1 MSTLEA
7 AFGQL
12 PEPILNKLDSMIRRV
27 RRLLFLRGLFATLA
41 VALACLLT
49 IMLIDASV
57 TLFSS
62 ASRWALSLVGLAI
75 TAAAAWKFLVRP
87 LSKKFTLTHMARILE
102 IRHPELQ
109 ERISTAV
116 ELLSSDDPDS
126 IKGSEELISA
136 VVDSAVD
143 DVQAVDPN
151 TEFNPT
157 KTRKFRN
164 VSIAFAVV
172 LLLSLVIWPKQS
184 WTLLARAFAPFLDIG
199 NAYADSL
206 VVDPGDIR
214 IAQGEPVSIEVSVK
228 HKRLRR
234 AEIRRI
240 MPDGTESVE
249 RMTLIGEDADGTKRF
264 STTFPSVELGF
275 DYRIRAGSALTRYY
289 DVEAVAPPMVENLKI
304 AYDYPDYTGLES
316 REIDSETGE
325 IRAVANTRVT
335 VEANV
340 NKPVQTSQLLINE
353 STDLGVPEVEG
364 NLLRWYFELKPN
376 MKGNWQLDLTDLDGF
391 RNPATTYP
399 LEALPDKAPTVQ
411 LTQPVLREMK
421 LKPTERLQLH
431 AEVTEDFGVQ
441 DVALLVIPQG
451 STQPIEIKQPAATPA
466 NGPNQY
472 HGAGL
477 LDLAA
482 LSLKPEQRKI
492 SVQMQVRD
500 NRPTDYDGPGIGLS
514 EMIYIEIDRSAK
526 SLADQAIEAQKKEVK
541 EALKEAKQELEKA
554 RDDIRRTEDA
564 LKRDDEVSREARERL
579 EEFSEHTE
587 KARDELDK
595 VANALD
601 ESLLA
606 EQAEKADEIANE
618 TIAEAREK
626 ADLVPV
632 LDEKSERIEEARA
645 AREKIEDAI
654 KQVDEIAKEMDKA
667 EDDYEM
673 ISELNDLS
681 NKQQELAMNA
691 EQMAKEAQA
700 KTESQEPDIQ
710 QDSSQ
715 QTELSPEEKRKLAE
729 FQQKQEQLQKELG
742 EMLKENAAA
751 LSEVL
756 EEQKADAQAMA
767 EQAAELAEQQNE
779 LREMSKEA
787 IEADAN
793 QEEVLREQLLAFLE
807 KEQSELANDAAAEAQ
822 AAQQEAQQSEQ
833 STESAA
839 EPSNS
844 AESPSTEQPNTESS
858 ETSPSESDPSGAEP
872 TGAEPEAG
880 EASGQEESS
889 TEPQM
894 ASTESSESQTEAG
907 SEAAEMAQ
915 SDPAASES
923 SPTEDSPSE
932 NGESQSAPTPEQ
944 ALADQLAEA
953 AEQASEAAQSLGEE
967 NLEAAS
973 EAASEASESLAE
985 AASQSESGEMSEA
998 GEAASESAASEEGSA
1013 EASSPEMAQNGEAS
1027 DPASPASAESG
1038 SEEAGSQES
1047 GSEAAGEPSNSEMA
1061 ESPASGTTPQE
1072 LAERQQ
1078 ALAEQIEAVK
1088 NGDLQEALAQIEA
1101 QLSEEASEL
1110 QAAAD
1115 ALEENMENLS
1125 QNSAKSGA
1133 DRAEQALSRGSQK
1146 ASDAANQLAQA
1157 QQQQS
1162 QAEAQ
1167 SQVPEGELSQ
1177 GAEQS
1182 MSRGLVEQEKTANYL
1197 EQATEAL
1204 QATSE
1209 AIGQTQEGLEPSDM
1223 DQRIADSSDLAN
1235 GFDEMSESAQSQSAQ
1250 EAAQQSQEAA
1260 EAMQQLAQAAMEKLG
1275 MPGTPSQDSPPGPP
1289 MPPQQMTGD
1298 PTSESLNETGLKA
1311 ADANGSGIP
1320 PELEQLGI
1328 SVEDWAKFRGAL
1340 VGGSATAIETEL
1352 PAEYRELVGR
1362 YFQVIAKEAG
1372 KKK

>member
-316 REIDSETGE
+316 REVDSETGE

-399 LEALPDKAPTVQ
+399 LEALPDKSPTVQ

-431 AEVTEDFGVQ
+431 AEVTEDFRVQ

-472 HGAGL
+472 HAAGL

-595 VANALD
+595 VATALD

-626 ADLVPV
+626 AELVPV

-645 AREKIEDAI
+645 AREKIEEAI

-691 EQMAKEAQA
+691 EQMAKDAQA
-700 KTESQEPDIQ
+700 KAESQDPNAQ
-710 QDSSQ
+710 QESSQ
-715 QTELSPEEKRKLAE
+715 QPELSPEEKRKLAE

-751 LSEVL
+751 LSQVL
-756 EEQKADAQAMA
+756 EEQKADAQEMA

-787 IEADAN
+787 IEADTN

-822 AAQQEAQQSEQ
+822 AAQQQAQQAEQ
-833 STESAA
+833 PAENAA

-844 AESPSTEQPNTESS
+844 AESPSTEQANTESS
-858 ETSPSESDPSGAEP
+858 ETSPSESDPAEPDPTGAEP
-872 TGAEPEAG
+872 AGAEPEAG
-880 EASGQEESS
+880 EPAGQEESS
-889 TEPQM
+889 SEPQM
-894 ASTESSESQTEAG
+894 ASTESGESQPEAG

-985 AASQSESGEMSEA
+985 AASQSES
-998 GEAASESAASEEGSA
+998 AASAEGSA

-1146 ASDAANQLAQA
+1146 ASDAANQLAEA

-1197 EQATEAL
+1197 EQAAEAL

-1235 GFDEMSESAQSQSAQ
+1235 GFDEMSESAQSQSSQ

-1275 MPGTPSQDSPPGPP
+1275 MPGTPSQDTPPGPP